1 MAISKPITRVE
12 QYLAHISG
20 MRVNVPEVPL
30 TREEMYLAAW
40 ARKSGIEDTQ
50 MQGEPPL
57 TLKDCIGEPFNGLVL
72 YGKSTQVTTT
82 GAQLIDINSFQKDN
96 SVSVKIV
103 NNYSIELT
111 STIEKDASAS
121 NKVYSNALIDADI
134 LVGKTITMSY
144 DEWNSNVPNETAVCG
159 IMYNIN
165 GKNYYEHLK
174 NSRIKTVTI
183 PLGAKD
189 CKVRLFLIENA
200 STTVKAGTY
209 TAIIKGLMICEG
221 TVAKS
226 WEPYTGG
233 KPSPSPDYPQEI
245 QSAGD
250 DGSIGIE
257 VHGKNIFGGRY
268 YYASYANSILIIN
281 GNKKEEEVKLPY
293 APKYENF
300 GVCKVIKCKKGKTYV
315 ISVTNPNKNA
325 TIGMAEY
332 ENIENASA
340 YTKNVGFARMTTKTK
355 QLYTAKSDGI
365 LVCGI
370 AGTWTDG
377 KTTVHECTESELLQV
392 EEASEATSY
401 EPYHTPHT
409 LTIPTPNGLPG
420 IPVSSG
426 GNYTDEQGQQWICD
440 QVDLERGVYVQRIA
454 EAKIKSETVHAPMD
468 PKWYDS
474 EKSYSYEAEY
484 AVVMANTG
492 DGKGFCSHLSSY
504 VFMEFYNKGIETGW
518 LGTSSYGVFNFSKS
532 LGICKTVDEF
542 LAWIQ
547 DVKIYKILKSPI
559 ETPLSETDI
568 AAYRA
573 LTTYKGTTI
582 LESECY
588 LKVKYSKLRK

>member
-1 MAISKPITRVE
+1 MAIPKPITRVE
-12 QYLAHISG
+12 QYLASIAGASD
-20 MRVNVPEVPL
+20 VTLPAYPI
-30 TREEMYLAAW
+30 TREEYYLASW
-40 ARKSGIEDTQ
+40 AEKSGFEIAEVDGT
-50 MQGEPPL
+50 PPL
-57 TLKDCIGEPFNGLVL
+57 VLKDCIGEQFKGLVL

-82 GAQLIDINSFQKDN
+82 GAQLLDIPDYTGISRGVTVTVKEGLISLHGTCTETGWILIERVTPVSLDGVYIL
-96 SVSVKIV
+96 SVYGADKRVTLATEKYSGIMTSGSASTV
-103 NNYSIELT
+103 NNSIAKR
-111 STIEKDASAS
+111 IAFSA
-121 NKVYSNALIDADI
+121 NKGEVLNVDGIKVMLNAGD
-134 LVGKTITMSY
+134 
-144 DEWNSNVPNETAVCG
+144 TAF
-159 IMYNIN
+159 
-165 GKNYYEHLK
+165 
-174 NSRIKTVTI
+174 
-183 PLGAKD
+183 P
-189 CKVRLFLIENA
+189 
-200 STTVKAGTY
+200 
-209 TAIIKGLMICEG
+209 
-221 TVAKS
+221 

-245 QSAGD
+245 VSAGD

-268 YYASYANSILIIN
+268 YYANYANNILIIN
-281 GNKKEEEVKLPY
+281 GNRKEEEVKLPY
-293 APKYENF
+293 APKYESF

-340 YTKNVGFARMTTKTK
+340 YTKNVGFARMTNKTK

-401 EPYHTPHT
+401 EPYHNPQT
-409 LTIPTPNGLPG
+409 LTLSTPNGLPG
-420 IPVSSG
+420 IMVTSS
-426 GNYTDEQGQQWICD
+426 GNYTDENGQQWICD
-440 QVDLERGVYVQRIA
+440 EVDFERGVYRQRIKHVNVVFKKGA
-454 EAKIKSETVHAPMD
+454 SSSTHSGYRHMAGDIKNLSREYTECLCNIATYSRDAANGKEGIRASGGYNALVLYYENLTNDTVP
-468 PKWYDS
+468 
-474 EKSYSYEAEY
+474 
-484 AVVMANTG
+484 ANVAYI
-492 DGKGFCSHLSSY
+492 LS
-504 VFMEFYNKGIETGW
+504 
-518 LGTSSYGVFNFSKS
+518 
-532 LGICKTVDEF
+532 D
-542 LAWIQ
+542 
-547 DVKIYKILKSPI
+547 PI

>member
-40 ARKSGIEDTQ
+40 ARKSGIEDTE

-82 GAQLIDINSFQKDN
+82 GAQLFEPISNKLNSNGITITFDEN
-96 SVSVKIV
+96 GEKIV
-103 NNYSIELT
+103 VSGTSESSQTFQISKPIRMQAGEKYVLTIDEAHQFENTWLRSSNGVNFGWFGKNTNNRLIITVPDSITERT
-111 STIEKDASAS
+111 DCVMYASAL
-121 NKVYSNALIDADI
+121 NGEAYNFTMNHLMLNA
-134 LVGKTITMSY
+134 G
-144 DEWNSNVPNETAVCG
+144 E
-159 IMYNIN
+159 
-165 GKNYYEHLK
+165 
-174 NSRIKTVTI
+174 I
-183 PLGAKD
+183 PLP
-189 CKVRLFLIENA
+189 
-200 STTVKAGTY
+200 
-209 TAIIKGLMICEG
+209 
-221 TVAKS
+221 

-245 QSAGD
+245 QSAKG
-250 DGSIGIE
+250 E
-257 VHGKNIFGGRY
+257 VVVHGKNLFGGRF
-268 YYASYANSILIIN
+268 YYAMYAKGILLID
-281 GNKKEEEVKLPY
+281 KSQKDKEVKFPY
-293 APKYENF
+293 QPEIETR
-300 GVCKVIKCKKGKTYV
+300 GICKVLKCQKGKTYV

-332 ENIENASA
+332 ENIENAYA
-340 YTKNVGFARMTTKTK
+340 HTNNVGFAVMTNKTK

-401 EPYHTPHT
+401 EPYHTPQT
-409 LTIPTPNGLPG
+409 LTLSTPNGLPG
-420 IPVSSG
+420 IPVTSG

-440 QVDLERGVYVQRIA
+440 EVDFERGVYRQRIKHVNA
-454 EAKIKSETVHAPMD
+454 VFKKRASSSTHSGYRHIADNMKNMSREHKECLCNIATYSETASNGTEGIRASGEYNTLVL
-468 PKWYDS
+468 Y
-474 EKSYSYEAEY
+474 YENLTDDNVPADVAY
-484 AVVMANTG
+484 I
-492 DGKGFCSHLSSY
+492 LS
-504 VFMEFYNKGIETGW
+504 T
-518 LGTSSYGVFNFSKS
+518 
-532 LGICKTVDEF
+532 
-542 LAWIQ
+542 
-547 DVKIYKILKSPI
+547 PI

>member
-1 MAISKPITRVE
+1 MAIPKPITRVE
-12 QYLAHISG
+12 QYLASIAGASD
-20 MRVNVPEVPL
+20 VTLPAYPI
-30 TREEMYLAAW
+30 TREEYYLASW
-40 ARKSGIEDTQ
+40 AEKSGFEIAEVDGT
-50 MQGEPPL
+50 PPL
-57 TLKDCIGEPFNGLVL
+57 VLKDCIGEQFKGLVL

-82 GAQLIDINSFQKDN
+82 GAQLFEAISNKLNSNGITITFDEN
-96 SVSVKIV
+96 GEKIV
-103 NNYSIELT
+103 VSGTSERSQEIQISKPIQMQAGEKYVLTLDEANYFENIWLRSSNGVSFGWLGKNVNNRVIITVPDSIAERT
-111 STIEKDASAS
+111 DCVMYASALEGEAYNFTINHLMLNTGS
-121 NKVYSNALIDADI
+121 TAL
-134 LVGKTITMSY
+134 
-144 DEWNSNVPNETAVCG
+144 P
-159 IMYNIN
+159 
-165 GKNYYEHLK
+165 
-174 NSRIKTVTI
+174 
-183 PLGAKD
+183 
-189 CKVRLFLIENA
+189 
-200 STTVKAGTY
+200 
-209 TAIIKGLMICEG
+209 
-221 TVAKS
+221 

-245 QSAGD
+245 VSAGD

-268 YYASYANSILIIN
+268 YYANYANSILIIN
-281 GNKKEEEVKLPY
+281 GNRKEEEVKLPY
-293 APKYENF
+293 APEYESF

-340 YTKNVGFARMTTKTK
+340 YTKNVGFARMTNKTK

-401 EPYHTPHT
+401 EPYHNPQT
-409 LTIPTPNGLPG
+409 LTLSTPNGLPG
-420 IPVSSG
+420 IMVTSG
-426 GNYTDEQGQQWICD
+426 GNYTDENGQQWICD
-440 QVDLERGVYVQRIA
+440 EVDFERGVYRQRIKHVNVVFKKGA
-454 EAKIKSETVHAPMD
+454 SSSTHSGYRHMAGDIKNLSREYTECLCNIATYSRDAANGKEGIRASGGYNALVLYYENLTNDTVP
-468 PKWYDS
+468 
-474 EKSYSYEAEY
+474 
-484 AVVMANTG
+484 ANVAYI
-492 DGKGFCSHLSSY
+492 LS
-504 VFMEFYNKGIETGW
+504 
-518 LGTSSYGVFNFSKS
+518 
-532 LGICKTVDEF
+532 D
-542 LAWIQ
+542 
-547 DVKIYKILKSPI
+547 PI

>member
-1 MAISKPITRVE
+1 MAIPKPITRVE

-40 ARKSGIEDTQ
+40 ARKSGIEDTE

-82 GAQLIDINSFQKDN
+82 GAQLFEPISDSLNLNGVVITFGKNGEKIVVSGTAVLSQEIQISKPIQMQAGEKYVLTLDEVHYFENIWLQGNGVRFGWSGKNTANKVIITVPD
-96 SVSVKIV
+96 SIAERTDCAMYASVKEGEAC
-103 NNYSIELT
+103 NF
-111 STIEKDASAS
+111 TI
-121 NKVYSNALIDADI
+121 NHLMLNAGD
-134 LVGKTITMSY
+134 
-144 DEWNSNVPNETAVCG
+144 TA
-159 IMYNIN
+159 
-165 GKNYYEHLK
+165 L
-174 NSRIKTVTI
+174 
-183 PLGAKD
+183 P
-189 CKVRLFLIENA
+189 
-200 STTVKAGTY
+200 
-209 TAIIKGLMICEG
+209 
-221 TVAKS
+221 

-250 DGSIGIE
+250 DGSIGIA

-268 YYASYANSILIIN
+268 YYAMYTNGILLID
-281 GNKKEEEVKLPY
+281 KSQKDKEVKFPY
-293 APKYENF
+293 QPE
-300 GVCKVIKCKKGKTYV
+300 GETRGICKVLKCQKGKTYV

-332 ENIENASA
+332 ENIENAYA
-340 YTKNVGFARMTTKTK
+340 HTKNVGFAVMTTKTK

-401 EPYHTPHT
+401 EPYHNPQT

-440 QVDLERGVYVQRIA
+440 EVDLERGVKVQRVGTYKFYSSDGFTMDKAALGLTRFYIA
-454 EAKIKSETVHAPMD
+454 IGDTLSAD
-468 PKWYDS
+468 
-474 EKSYSYEAEY
+474 
-484 AVVMANTG
+484 TG
-492 DGKGFCSHLSSY
+492 TL
-504 VFMEFYNKGIETGW
+504 
-518 LGTSSYGVFNFSKS
+518 TSSALCSALPLGARGDTYGRINVFTIANMRLYINIENITSVNE
-532 LGICKTVDEF
+532 LQQYLQQTPMTLIAL
-542 LAWIQ
+542 LAT
-547 DVKIYKILKSPI
+547 PI

>member
-30 TREEMYLAAW
+30 TREEMYLASW
-40 ARKSGIEDTQ
+40 ARKSGIEDTE
-50 MQGEPPL
+50 MQGDPPL

-82 GAQLIDINSFQKDN
+82 GAQLLDLSDLIGKTETKNGATYKINEDQSI
-96 SVSVKIV
+96 SVSGTPTE
-103 NNYSIELT
+103 YT
-111 STIEKDASAS
+111 SFYLKA
-121 NKVYSNALIDADI
+121 
-134 LVGKTITMSY
+134 MS
-144 DEWNSNVPNETAVCG
+144 
-159 IMYNIN
+159 
-165 GKNYYEHLK
+165 L
-174 NSRIKTVTI
+174 
-183 PLGAKD
+183 
-189 CKVRLFLIENA
+189 
-200 STTVKAGTY
+200 KAGSYYFSSNSDNYKVFVQLIGVKLNMNNGFTLDEDTDNIGVY
-209 TAIIKGLMICEG
+209 VVFNVVSNNTESFNMTFTSMLNAGDTALP
-221 TVAKS
+221 

-293 APKYENF
+293 ASKYENF

-440 QVDLERGVYVQRIA
+440 EVDMERGVKVQRVGA
-454 EAKIKSETVHAPMD
+454 YKFYSSDGFTMDQAAPGLTRFYIVIGD
-468 PKWYDS
+468 TLSAD
-474 EKSYSYEAEY
+474 
-484 AVVMANTG
+484 TG
-492 DGKGFCSHLSSY
+492 TL
-504 VFMEFYNKGIETGW
+504 
-518 LGTSSYGVFNFSKS
+518 TSSALCSALQLGAQGDTYGRINVFTIVGTRLYINIENITSVNE
-532 LGICKTVDEF
+532 LQQYLQQTPMTLIAL
-542 LAWIQ
+542 LAT
-547 DVKIYKILKSPI
+547 PI

>member
-40 ARKSGIEDTQ
+40 AKKSGIEDTE
-50 MQGEPPL
+50 MQGDPPL

-82 GAQLIDINSFQKDN
+82 GAQLLDLSDLIGKTETKNGATYKINEDQSI
-96 SVSVKIV
+96 SVSGTPTEYTSFYLKAMSLKAGSYYFLSNPDDYKVFVQLIGAKV
-103 NNYSIELT
+103 NMNNGFTLDE
-111 STIEKDASAS
+111 
-121 NKVYSNALIDADI
+121 DADGI
-134 LVGKTITMSY
+134 GVY
-144 DEWNSNVPNETAVCG
+144 VVFNVVSNNTKSFNLTFTSMLNAGDTA
-159 IMYNIN
+159 
-165 GKNYYEHLK
+165 L
-174 NSRIKTVTI
+174 
-183 PLGAKD
+183 P
-189 CKVRLFLIENA
+189 
-200 STTVKAGTY
+200 
-209 TAIIKGLMICEG
+209 
-221 TVAKS
+221 

-245 QSAGD
+245 QSAKG
-250 DGSIGIE
+250 E
-257 VHGKNIFGGRY
+257 VVVHGKNLFGGRY
-268 YYASYANSILIIN
+268 YYAMYAKGMLLID
-281 GNKKEEEVKLPY
+281 KSQKDKEVKFPY
-293 APKYENF
+293 QPETETR
-300 GVCKVIKCKKGKTYV
+300 GICKVLKCQKGKTYV

-332 ENIENASA
+332 ENIENAYA
-340 YTKNVGFARMTTKTK
+340 HTNNVGFAVMTTKTK

-377 KTTVHECTESELLQV
+377 KTTLHECTESELLQV

-401 EPYHTPHT
+401 EPYHTPQT
-409 LTIPTPNGLPG
+409 LTLSTPNGLPG
-420 IPVSSG
+420 IQVSSG
-426 GNYTDEQGQQWICD
+426 GNYTDENGQQWICD
-440 QVDLERGVYVQRIA
+440 EVDMERGVYVQRVKKSVIGNA
-454 EAKIKSETVHAPMD
+454 KWHVTNINKHEFATEALHNTN
-468 PKWYDS
+468 
-474 EKSYSYEAEY
+474 KSYFY
-484 AVVMANTG
+484 ANGLCDM
-492 DGKGFCSHLSSY
+492 
-504 VFMEFYNKGIETGW
+504 YNVI
-518 LGTSSYGVFNFSKS
+518 TSSKERYTDKKVIFGIDGYQLFVCDSDFN
-532 LGICKTVDEF
+532 TVDEIGAYF
-542 LAWIQ
+542 LDHPLTIMYVLAT
-547 DVKIYKILKSPI
+547 PI

>member
-40 ARKSGIEDTQ
+40 ARKSGIEDTE

-82 GAQLIDINSFQKDN
+82 GAQLFEPISNKLNLNGITITFDENGE
-96 SVSVKIV
+96 KIV
-103 NNYSIELT
+103 VSGTPERSQEIQISKPIQMQAGEKYVLT
-111 STIEKDASAS
+111 F
-121 NKVYSNALIDADI
+121 
-134 LVGKTITMSY
+134 
-144 DEWNSNVPNETAVCG
+144 DENHYFE
-159 IMYNIN
+159 NIWVRGN
-165 GKNYYEHLK
+165 GVSFGWSGKNTTNRVIIIVPDSFAE
-174 NSRIKTVTI
+174 RT
-183 PLGAKD
+183 D
-189 CKVRLFLIENA
+189 CVMYA
-200 STTVKAGTY
+200 STSEGKAYNFTINHLMLNAGN
-209 TAIIKGLMICEG
+209 TALP
-221 TVAKS
+221 

-245 QSAGD
+245 QSAKG
-250 DGSIGIE
+250 E
-257 VHGKNIFGGRY
+257 VVVHGKNLFGGRF
-268 YYASYANSILIIN
+268 YYANYANGVLKIDESR
-281 GNKKEEEVKLPY
+281 KADEVKLPY
-293 APKYENF
+293 APMYETF
-300 GVCKVIKCKKGKTYV
+300 GVCKVIKCQKGKTYV

-325 TIGMAEY
+325 AVGMTEY
-332 ENIENASA
+332 ENIEKAIDVNKAL
-340 YTKNVGFARMTTKTK
+340 GFAKVDNK
-355 QLYTAKSDGI
+355 ILKKSYTAKSGGI

-377 KTTVHECTESELLQV
+377 KTTTHECTESELLQV

-420 IPVSSG
+420 IPVSSE

-440 QVDLERGVYVQRIA
+440 EVDLERGVYVQRIYTVDIA
-454 EAKIKSETVHAPMD
+454 ELEYSAGKILQTVKRIFYKISVP
-468 PKWYDS
+468 S
-474 EKSYSYEAEY
+474 
-484 AVVMANTG
+484 TG
-492 DGKGFCSHLSSY
+492 
-504 VFMEFYNKGIETGW
+504 VTNKGYCTRLTYSANYSADNPHFYINEERIA
-518 LGTSSYGVFNFSKS
+518 VFIPLDTTIKPKEY
-532 LGICKTVDEF
+532 LVQYV
-542 LAWIQ
+542 LAT
-547 DVKIYKILKSPI
+547 PI

>member
-1 MAISKPITRVE
+1 MVGKDTIIGMGFIGLEHGRLYNMRRGPNVITATITGRRIVLE
-12 QYLAHISG
+12 KCAGGKL
-20 MRVNVPEVPL
+20 R
-30 TREEMYLAAW
+30 
-40 ARKSGIEDTQ
+40 
-50 MQGEPPL
+50 
-57 TLKDCIGEPFNGLVL
+57 GLIL

-82 GAQLIDINSFQKDN
+82 GTQLIDINSFQKDN
-96 SVSVKIV
+96 RVSVKIV

-111 STIEKDASAS
+111 STIEKDASDS
-121 NKVYSNALIDADI
+121 NRVYSNVLIDADN
-134 LVGKTITMSY
+134 LAGKTITMSH
-144 DEWNSNVPNETAVCG
+144 DEWNSNVPNETAIYG
-159 IMYNIN
+159 IMYDLNGGTKYYQIN
-165 GKNYYEHLK
+165 TVSKIE
-174 NSRIKTVTI
+174 TVTI
-183 PLGAKD
+183 PLDAKN
-189 CKVRLFLIENA
+189 CRIRLFLVENA
-200 STTVKAGTY
+200 SGTVKAGTY

-268 YYASYANSILIIN
+268 YYANYANSILIIN
-281 GNKKEEEVKLPY
+281 GNKKDEEVKLPY
-293 APKYENF
+293 APEYESF

-325 TIGMAEY
+325 NIGMAEY

-426 GNYTDEQGQQWICD
+426 GNYTDENGQQWICD
-440 QVDLERGVYVQRIA
+440 EVDFAGGVYRQRI
-454 EAKIKSETVHAPMD
+454 KHVNI
-468 PKWYDS
+468 
-474 EKSYSYEAEY
+474 
-484 AVVMANTG
+484 
-492 DGKGFCSHLSSY
+492 
-504 VFMEFYNKGIETGW
+504 
-518 LGTSSYGVFNFSKS
+518 VFNKVASS
-532 LGICKTVDEF
+532 ATHSGYRHMAGD
-542 LAWIQ
+542 IQ
-547 DVKIYKILKSPI
+547 NMSREHTECLCNIATHSQNAAYGTEGVRASGAYNALVLYYENLTLDNVPADVAYILSDPI

-573 LTTYKGTTI
+573 LTIYDPTTVV
-582 LESECY
+582 ETNSGG
-588 LKVKYSKLRK
+588 LKVSYNKIVKKLVEERSDLPNM

>member
-1 MAISKPITRVE
+1 MAIPKPITRVE
-12 QYLAHISG
+12 QYLASIAGASD
-20 MRVNVPEVPL
+20 VTLPAYPI
-30 TREEMYLAAW
+30 TREEYYLASW
-40 ARKSGIEDTQ
+40 AEKSGFEIAEVDGT
-50 MQGEPPL
+50 PPL
-57 TLKDCIGEPFNGLVL
+57 VLKDCIGEQFKGLVL

-82 GAQLIDINSFQKDN
+82 GAQLLNLVDREPVTICGLTWQIKKQCISVNGTATDEGNVTDFYICGASNVYADVDFPDGEITISADLPKDI
-96 SVSVKIV
+96 VMYVVKKGGTV
-103 NNYSIELT
+103 LT
-111 STIEKDASAS
+111 YIAS
-121 NKVYSNALIDADI
+121 NKKDGSFEHISGNKYRILLRAMKKGAIYDNVIKAMLNTGSTAL
-134 LVGKTITMSY
+134 
-144 DEWNSNVPNETAVCG
+144 P
-159 IMYNIN
+159 
-165 GKNYYEHLK
+165 
-174 NSRIKTVTI
+174 
-183 PLGAKD
+183 
-189 CKVRLFLIENA
+189 
-200 STTVKAGTY
+200 
-209 TAIIKGLMICEG
+209 
-221 TVAKS
+221 

-245 QSAGD
+245 VSAGD

-268 YYASYANSILIIN
+268 YYANYANSILIIN
-281 GNKKEEEVKLPY
+281 GTRKEEEVKLPY
-293 APKYENF
+293 APEYESF

-340 YTKNVGFARMTTKTK
+340 YTKNVGFARMTNKTK

-401 EPYHTPHT
+401 EPYHNPQT
-409 LTIPTPNGLPG
+409 LTLSTPNGLPG
-420 IPVSSG
+420 IMVTSG
-426 GNYTDEQGQQWICD
+426 GNYTDENGQQWICD
-440 QVDLERGVYVQRIA
+440 EVDFERGVYVQNTVSVQVNTKNGKIDEPYRLAFAVQVNGGSGDLACFISITPFTSWTSCVMKGTFYLKNVPKTDSSFYTA
-454 EAKIKSETVHAPMD
+454 EELKALALD
-468 PKWYDS
+468 
-474 EKSYSYEAEY
+474 
-484 AVVMANTG
+484 
-492 DGKGFCSHLSSY
+492 
-504 VFMEFYNKGIETGW
+504 
-518 LGTSSYGVFNFSKS
+518 
-532 LGICKTVDEF
+532 VDIVYQP
-542 LAWIQ
+542 AT
-547 DVKIYKILKSPI
+547 PI